1 MVDKNQLAQNA
12 VSNAEINLKCIF
24 FLIQTTIVVSKGD
37 MSMSD
42 FIILVAPF
50 LIVFL
55 SLTCFFFWVL
65 KSKEPYEDERREE
78 RKKEHGV

>member
-1 MVDKNQLAQNA
+1 
-12 VSNAEINLKCIF
+12 
-24 FLIQTTIVVSKGD
+24 
-37 MSMSD
+37 MSD